1 MFQVSYEI
9 DSEVE
14 SEEEYSEA
22 SCERRAEETVS
33 INSDSEADGHNES
46 AQESKIKNINLI
58 FSEHGRSDSQN
69 GNANDCSSPEVQ
81 EIITDNED
89 CVVEEKQKPTE
100 NQIQLRRSSRAIKRK
115 TYDDD
120 VENGDYESEVEEI
133 AMVDVSRRRSKAIV
147 VNNTKTL
154 VEMAAKQIK
163 SGIQKKEPTVVII
176 DTNSTSSVKSNPIK
190 KNSITSS
197 NSALS
202 AQNLYQ
208 SIIARG
214 TTVTPVS
221 SKNNIASQNS
231 CNNQTSILPSL
242 TDDMFV
248 VEAPSFIVPYVYE
261 KPSLKP
267 FRKFVDNLGN
277 ELKEQRAK
285 EEEEEK
291 ERELEEREKNEKE
304 KNEKRERGETVEESD
319 EDADETPS
327 KTKDELEEEY
337 KQKKRE
343 EKRGKWL
350 KNIFISLDKN

>member
-1 MFQVSYEI
+1 MFQVLDEI

-22 SCERRAEETVS
+22 SCERRVEETVS
-33 INSDSEADGHNES
+33 INSDSEVDGHNES
-46 AQESKIKNINLI
+46 AQESKIKTIDLI
-58 FSEHGRSDSQN
+58 FSEHDRSDSQN

-81 EIITDNED
+81 EIISDNED
-89 CVVEEKQKPTE
+89 CVVEEEQKPTV

-115 TYDDD
+115 RYDDD

-133 AMVDVSRRRSKAIV
+133 AMVNALRRRSKAIV
-147 VNNTKTL
+147 INNTKTL
-154 VEMAAKQIK
+154 VEMAAKQ
-163 SGIQKKEPTVVII
+163 KKELTVVII
-176 DTNSTSSVKSNPIK
+176 DANSTSSVKSNPRK
-190 KNSITSS
+190 KNSIPSS

-231 CNNQTSILPSL
+231 CNTQTSILPSL

-327 KTKDELEEEY
+327 KTKDELEEEH

-350 KNIFISLDKN
+350 KKILKQSN